1 MEAGLKR
8 VGEYDFSAP
17 AGIVNVSINPVT
29 GKLSKSGAQS
39 SFMESFVEGT
49 EPGNEDAEDEVSE
62 EDDDSMKFVDED
74 YYISQ

>member
-1 MEAGLKR
+1 MELGIKR
-8 VGEYDFSAP
+8 YGEFDFNVP
-17 AGIVNVSINPVT
+17 AGIVNVSINPIT

-49 EPGNEDAEDEVSE
+49 EPGNEEDTEDVVE
-62 EDDDSMKFVDED
+62 GEDDSIKFVDED